1 MNDPEVI
8 MLDALPTSNLIA
20 HRKALKAAAMA
31 MSQVVRVPAPL
42 KCLAN
47 QVIRSASSVPANL
60 AEGHGRTGR
69 DRTHLWRIAYASA
82 KEVDS
87 HLRLLASAGAI
98 DRARA
103 DDALE
108 SFDRVRAMIWR
119 LLHPRR

>member
-1 MNDPEVI
+1 MSTAI
-8 MLDALPTSNLIA
+8 RLIA
-20 HRKALKAAAMA
+20 HAEALNAAGAA
-31 MSQVVRVPAPL
+31 IRLVRRVPTPL
-42 KCLAN
+42 KSIAD
-47 QVIRSASSVPANL
+47 QAIRSAASVPANL

-98 DRARA
+98 NRETAE
-103 DDALE
+103 DALE

-119 LLHPRR
+119 LLNPRR